1 MQCHDSQTIMM
12 ALKNLQD
19 EVSVLKETLLE
30 QSNKIEQL
38 EGIAG
43 RPVHSKSR
51 NSKAVTDIQT
61 LQLHSEIR
69 TLRDSQNM
77 VFELLNDW
85 RVPNSSKQIVQMQ
98 NEMQELR
105 LLQTEIINIMN
116 TKPKKLTDST
126 ATKMQ
131 DQLSK
136 VHHSQLYLHNTLST
150 LKNHVTN
157 LESRIKKT
165 QKSISH
171 SELAEMH
178 AKLVDMLRFRD
189 SMIGNIGAIEENIQ
203 TISTQ
208 NIETNKINTLNLQ
221 NMHNDIV
228 KQSFAI
234 HGHFHD
240 LYSDVVQCVGIVD
253 EKTVQMIKM
262 AAQQKATY
270 FDVGN

>member
-1 MQCHDSQTIMM
+1 MQCHDSQTILM

-19 EVSVLKETLLE
+19 EVSVLKETQLE
-30 QSNKIEQL
+30 QSNKIEELQ
-38 EGIAG
+38 GTAG

-61 LQLHSEIR
+61 VQLHSEIR

-116 TKPKKLTDST
+116 TNPKKLTDST
-126 ATKMQ
+126 ATEMQ
-131 DQLSK
+131 DQLST

-208 NIETNKINTLNLQ
+208 NIATNKINTLNLQ
-221 NMHNDIV
+221 NMQNDMV
-228 KQSFAI
+228 NQSVAI

-253 EKTVQMIKM
+253 EKTVHMIKM